1 MELDGRRLEGQDP
14 HKAGLEL
21 LEALYRK
28 AYGSCL
34 PEIRRT
40 AAGKPYFP
48 DKSCH
53 FSITHSK
60 NHVFC
65 CLSDRPVGID
75 AEEMDR
81 NISLRL
87 ASRILSPGEQ
97 ERLNA
102 APDRRAA
109 LLRLWVLKEAQAKC
123 SGRGL
128 GTDSWRTDFSPED
141 PRILQIDGC
150 YVAIIE
156 EEQDAL

>member
-14 HKAGLEL
+14 HKAALTL
-21 LEALYRK
+21 LGALYRK
-28 AYGSCL
+28 TYGREL

-40 AAGKPYFP
+40 AAGKPYFA
-48 DKSCH
+48 DGNCH

-65 CLSDRPVGID
+65 CLSQRPVGID

-81 NISLRL
+81 NVSLRL
-87 ASRILSPGEQ
+87 ASRILSPGELA
-97 ERLNA
+97 RLSD

-128 GTDSWRTDFSPED
+128 GPDSWRTDFSPED

-150 YVAIIE
+150 YVAVIE
-156 EEQDAL
+156 EE

>member
-1 MELDGRRLEGQDP
+1 MELDGRRLDGQDP
-14 HKAGLEL
+14 HQAALEL
-21 LEALYRK
+21 LAALYHK
-28 AYGSCL
+28 SYGLDL

-40 AAGKPYFP
+40 AMGKPYFA
-48 DKSCH
+48 DGSCH

-65 CLSDRPVGID
+65 CLSERPVGID

-81 NISLRL
+81 RISLGL
-87 ASRILSPGEQ
+87 ADRILSPREL

-128 GTDSWRTDFSPED
+128 GADSWRTDFSPED

-150 YVAIIE
+150 YVAVIE
-156 EEQDAL
+156 ENDDAF

>member
-1 MELDGRRLEGQDP
+1 MELLGRRLAGEDP
-14 HKAGLEL
+14 HKAALEL

-28 AYGSCL
+28 AYGRDL

-48 DKSCH
+48 DGSCH
-53 FSITHSK
+53 FSITHCK

-81 NISLRL
+81 NVPLRL
-87 ASRILSPGEQ
+87 AKRILSPREQ
-97 ERLNA
+97 ERMNA
-102 APDRRAA
+102 ASDRRAA

-128 GTDSWRTDFSPED
+128 RPESWRTDFSPED
-141 PRILQIDGC
+141 PRILEMDGC
-150 YVAIIE
+150 YVAVIE
-156 EEQDAL
+156 EEDHAF